1 MLVDVDHFKTINDR
15 FGHATGDR
23 VLVSLA
29 DNLRSAMRG
38 GDLLAR
44 IGGDEMAMILPDCPV
59 EQAALVAQRMLVA
72 ISADSSLAR
81 RHGVTLSAGVAGLAP
96 GQTADDLLR
105 CADQAL
111 YGAKDEGRNQVVS
124 YETDMPSRAGLRL
137 SA

>member
-1 MLVDVDHFKTINDR
+1 
-15 FGHATGDR
+15 
-23 VLVSLA
+23 
-29 DNLRSAMRG
+29 MRG

-44 IGGDEMAMILPDCPV
+44 IGGDEMAMILPDCPA

-72 ISADSSLAR
+72 IGADSSLAR
-81 RHGVTLSAGVAGLAP
+81 RHGVTLSAGVAGLAA

-124 YETDMPSRAGLRL
+124 YESDMPSRAGLRL